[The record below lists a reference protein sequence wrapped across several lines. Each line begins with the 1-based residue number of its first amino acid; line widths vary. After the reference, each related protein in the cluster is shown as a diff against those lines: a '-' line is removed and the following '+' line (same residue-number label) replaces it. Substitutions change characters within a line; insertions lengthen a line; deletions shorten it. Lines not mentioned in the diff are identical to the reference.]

1 MANANGLNVPPP
13 PKKTSSPKTVTA
25 NDQPK
30 NKRTKP
36 KPTHNAPSKFDKV
49 AEGDKVQ
56 FNKRIKRATADG
68 FDMLA
73 ITARRK
79 VPELLDEALELLK
92 EKYGKV

>member
-13 PKKTSSPKTVTA
+13 PKRTPPAKTVTV
-25 NDQPK
+25 NDRSK
-30 NKRTKP
+30 KKSRKP
-36 KPTHNAPSKFDKV
+36 KTANNSPSKFDKV

-56 FNKRIKRATADG
+56 FNKRINRATADG

-73 ITARRK
+73 ITSRRK

-92 EKYGKV
+92 EKYGQI